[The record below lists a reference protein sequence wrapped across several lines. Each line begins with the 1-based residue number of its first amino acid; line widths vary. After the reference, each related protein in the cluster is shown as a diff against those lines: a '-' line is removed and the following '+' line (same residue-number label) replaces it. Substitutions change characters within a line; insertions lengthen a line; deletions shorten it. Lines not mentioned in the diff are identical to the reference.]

1 MEIEKEMEK
10 KNMCSDIEKLTMTN
24 DIKPLVSMYF

>member
-1 MEIEKEMEK
+1 MEIEKEMERD
-10 KNMCSDIEKLTMTN
+10 MTCSDIEKVAMAN